1 MKKLTIIF
9 ITIFLMFFSFE
20 ITYSQTKNKVEVK
33 RIDLYVKTVNKFIKN
48 KKPHLVFADTSDYE
62 AESKSKWQKFK
73 SADALE
79 KFRTRNE
86 TYIIAYNWL
95 QNGKIVQSSF
105 TLFSPSGDWAHYV
118 THYFRADGTLAK
130 VESDY
135 RTFMGD
141 FIILE
146 NLYFDKRGKNIKKTV
161 AYKDLRTGKP
171 KQPSK
176 DDLQGDLPLINET
189 DYYKKTSKL
198 PFANL
203 LRKKK

>member
-1 MKKLTIIF
+1 MKILKISA
-9 ITIFLMFFSFE
+9 FLLVFFAFQFPAAFAQTNKKAE
-20 ITYSQTKNKVEVK
+20 IK
-33 RIDLYVKTVNKFIKN
+33 RIDLYVKTVNKFVKN
-48 KKPHLVFADTSDYE
+48 KKPHLIFADTSDYE
-62 AESKSKWQKFK
+62 QDSQPKWQKFN
-73 SADALE
+73 SENALE
-79 KFRTRNE
+79 KFRETSE
-86 TYIIAYNWL
+86 TYTIAYNWL
-95 QNGKIVQSSF
+95 QNGKIVQSNF

-118 THYFRADGTLAK
+118 FHYFRADGTLAK
-130 VESDY
+130 IESDY

-146 NLYFDKRGKNIKKTV
+146 NLYFNKNGKIIRKTV